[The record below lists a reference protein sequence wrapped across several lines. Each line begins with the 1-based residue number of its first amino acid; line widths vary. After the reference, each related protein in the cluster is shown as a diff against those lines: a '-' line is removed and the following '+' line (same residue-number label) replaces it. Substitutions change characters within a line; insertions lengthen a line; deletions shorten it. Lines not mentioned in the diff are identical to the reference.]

1 MNKSVSKNSTNVRAL
16 ESDWR
21 VRGARLTFQVLGKAA
36 PRLASWWAERLF
48 LSARRFP
55 RPAWEQEILAGAE
68 VLAIES
74 PWGALPAWSWGAG
87 PTVLLVHG
95 WEGRG
100 SQLGRLVGPLVAR
113 GLRVVTFDAPG
124 HGDGPRVPTSI
135 VDLSRAIRH
144 VARHL
149 GPLHGLVAHSVG
161 GAATTLALAEEALA
175 ERLVFLAPPHSALRY
190 TQGFAQLFGMD
201 EPVREGL
208 VRRLQARYGLTLED
222 LDTLRIA
229 PRMTAPLFIAHD
241 EDDHEV
247 PVAAGRALGAVW
259 PGARLRVTRGLGHRR
274 ILREQ
279 GVIDEVVHF
288 VAEGSEATPRSTRS
302 SWGELEAE
310 LFFRERRWQSAPAP
324 RVAS

>member
-1 MNKSVSKNSTNVRAL
+1 MSKPVSKNSTNVRAL

-21 VRGARLTFQVLGKAA
+21 VRGARVGFRVLGQAT

-55 RPAWEQEILAGAE
+55 RPAWEQEILVGAE
-68 VLAIES
+68 GLSIDS
-74 PWGALPAWSWGAG
+74 PWGVLPVWSWGVG

-100 SQLGRLVGPLVAR
+100 SQLGRVVAPLVAR
-113 GLRVVTFDAPG
+113 GFRVVTFDAPG

-135 VDLSRAIRH
+135 VELSRTITH
-144 VARHL
+144 VAARL

-161 GAATTLALAEEALA
+161 GAAATLALSRQKLA

-190 TQGFAQLFGMD
+190 TQGFAELFGMD

-222 LDTLRIA
+222 LDALRIA
-229 PRMTAPLFIAHD
+229 PHMTAPLFIAHD

-247 PVAAGRALGAVW
+247 PVAAGRALSEAW
-259 PGARLRVTRGLGHRR
+259 PGARLLVTKGLGHRR
-274 ILREQ
+274 ILREER
-279 GVIDEVVHF
+279 VIEEVVAF
-288 VAEGSEATPRSTRS
+288 VAEGSDAAPRSARGF
-302 SWGELEAE
+302 WNELEAE
-310 LFFRERRWQSAPAP
+310 LFFRERRWPETARLDALS
-324 RVAS
+324 